1 MPRCWYCGEE
11 TPQLHTCA
19 KCKQLFG
26 ECHIDPATHD
36 CPGIPIAN
44 PLLGA
49 PEENIPPMVN
59 RSGRSSVQDPSDDDA
74 RRERIKVILNKH
86 EDLERRETLLLSI
99 RAREVRMREEVST
112 IDLLEFLL
120 DNIFTIVEVVV
131 LTPDKKRFV
140 RFQAGVVMGNKQTV
154 PVPMQGAYAG
164 HFIVRKEKGLP
175 ISYGE
180 RVWGIPMQE
189 PWRVLIEVEA
199 QLPLPRLSPV
209 GGPPRGIMFIDPR
222 MAFEKYETSSLL
234 LKDSRL
240 FEKLVDLPIGNW
252 TIVGIYKVPTTEEE
266 AEQQEKAWQDAQAFD
281 PNPTNL
287 PGMLAHIQK
296 ITKAV
301 VDQLPTKIPKTAE
314 SEAGLNKL
322 KASLA
327 NLDKM
332 QADMN
337 QMNFLFS
344 VDGLAN
350 QDIPAAEA
358 RLLEW
363 TTQCPD
369 QPLVLVMLGTVQAEQ
384 FCWEDAW
391 HAFSRAATLT
401 PDDPSVLQCKNLARE
416 ALGEN
421 RVKSYV
427 APNKI
432 NSPSGK
438 EDDQVPLKMT
448 KRLVDQVTKALAVF
462 YFYTGNT
469 TQGEVILNEI
479 IRGGQ
484 EMGGDGQLYNA
495 LAWMTYA
502 RRSLDVKLLQL
513 GVQFAKEAVE
523 RSKKLSK
530 ELTARALDTQGCLLC
545 VLSEYDQARASFL
558 AAVEA
563 NKSSN
568 LGEAI
573 TWIEF
578 KRALKALN
586 DTGTYQKFQ
595 DYF

>member
-1 MPRCWYCGEE
+1 
-11 TPQLHTCA
+11 
-19 KCKQLFG
+19 
-26 ECHIDPATHD
+26 
-36 CPGIPIAN
+36 
-44 PLLGA
+44 
-49 PEENIPPMVN
+49 
-59 RSGRSSVQDPSDDDA
+59 
-74 RRERIKVILNKH
+74 
-86 EDLERRETLLLSI
+86 
-99 RAREVRMREEVST
+99 
-112 IDLLEFLL
+112 
-120 DNIFTIVEVVV
+120 
-131 LTPDKKRFV
+131 
-140 RFQAGVVMGNKQTV
+140 
-154 PVPMQGAYAG
+154 MQGAYAG
-164 HFIVRKEKGLP
+164 HFIVRKEKTLP
-175 ISYGE
+175 VSYGE

-189 PWRVLIEVEA
+189 PWRVLIEVEV
-199 QLPLPRLSPV
+199 QSSLPRLSPI
-209 GGPPRGIMFIDPR
+209 GPPRGIMFIDPR

-240 FEKLVDLPIGNW
+240 FEKLADLPDGNW
-252 TIVGIYKVPTTEEE
+252 TVAGIYKVPETVEE

-287 PGMLAHIQK
+287 PGMLANVQK

-301 VDQLPTKIPKTAE
+301 VEQLPQKLPKTAE
-314 SEAGLNKL
+314 SEAGINKL
-322 KASLA
+322 RASLA

-358 RLLEW
+358 RLQEW
-363 TTQCPD
+363 ATRYPD
-369 QPLVLVMLGTVQAEQ
+369 QPLALVMLGTVLAEQ
-384 FCWEDAW
+384 FCWEDAL
-391 HAFSRAATLT
+391 HAFSRAATST
-401 PDDPSVLQCKNLARE
+401 PDDPSVLQCKDLSRE
-416 ALGEN
+416 ALGET
-421 RVKSYV
+421 RVKFYV
-427 APNKI
+427 TPNKI

-438 EDDQVPLKMT
+438 EDDPLPLKMT
-448 KRLVDQVTKALAVF
+448 KRLAEQVTKALAVF
-462 YFYTGNT
+462 YFYTGNP

-495 LAWMTYA
+495 LAWMIYA

-513 GVQFAKEAVE
+513 GAQFAKEAVE
-523 RSKKLSK
+523 RSQKLSK
-530 ELTARALDTQGCLLC
+530 ELAARALDTQGCLLC
-545 VLSEYDQARASFL
+545 VLSEYEQARASFL

-563 NKSSN
+563 NRPSN

-586 DTGTYQKFQ
+586 DMGTYQKFQ